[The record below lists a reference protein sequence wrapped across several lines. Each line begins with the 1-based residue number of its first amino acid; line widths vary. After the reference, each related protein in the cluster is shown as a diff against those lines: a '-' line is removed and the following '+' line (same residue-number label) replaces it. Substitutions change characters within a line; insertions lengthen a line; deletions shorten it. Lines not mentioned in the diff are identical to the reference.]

1 LKYRY
6 KLEGIDTNW
15 YYPEEGKYTIN
26 YNNIPSGTYMLNL
39 EISDANAIFRGN
51 KHQIV
56 LKIEKSP
63 LKFLFILLFLLAVSL
78 LVLIFTK
85 KYQV

>member
-1 LKYRY
+1 
-6 KLEGIDTNW
+6 
-15 YYPEEGKYTIN
+15 
-26 YNNIPSGTYMLNL
+26 MLNL